1 MVLEN
6 MVEASSAYLN
16 IVLAVQPSPTLQ
28 ILRTPMPFGSPV
40 PYPQS
45 NGRDPPS
52 PNVGLRTGQEGDQQI
67 HQADRRGIP
76 SLPYSLPYELR

>member
-1 MVLEN
+1 MLEDL
-6 MVEASSAYLN
+6 VCSSSASLN

-45 NGRDPPS
+45 HGKEPPGADL
-52 PNVGLRTGQEGDQQI
+52 GLLTEQERDQQMS
-67 HQADRRGIP
+67 QAEQRGIP

>member
-1 MVLEN
+1 MLVNLAWSST
-6 MVEASSAYLN
+6 ASLD
-16 IVLAVQPSPTLQ
+16 IMLAVQPSPTLQ

-45 NGRDPPS
+45 NGRDPPG
-52 PNVGLRTGQEGDQQI
+52 PDRGLLTELEGDPQMA
-67 HQADRRGIP
+67 QAEHRGIP